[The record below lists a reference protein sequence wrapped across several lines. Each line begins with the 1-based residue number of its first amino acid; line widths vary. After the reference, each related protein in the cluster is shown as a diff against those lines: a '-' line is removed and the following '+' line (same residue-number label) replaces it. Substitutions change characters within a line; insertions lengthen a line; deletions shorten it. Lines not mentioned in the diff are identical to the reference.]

1 MVALLLST
9 FATHLFAET
18 FTVDGIRYST
28 TDSATVKVTGTD
40 IKYSLSIP
48 ETVTYSDVTYT
59 VNEIG
64 SSAFDRNSTLYTV
77 KLPNTIKKIGTGAF
91 ISSVLTE
98 INLPEGLTDL
108 GGEVF
113 EYCSN
118 LKAVT
123 IPRSLVNWSFRTFY
137 CSGLVNVEIQ
147 DGIQVIPEET
157 FSSCA
162 SLSSIALPSGLRAVK
177 KSAFSGCK
185 ELHEIA
191 LPESLLTIE
200 DDAFAYSGLY
210 DIVIPDNITEIPK
223 ECFYYCQQLQH
234 VTLPKQLKTLGYRAF
249 ASCSMLEELAL
260 PRGTSSMGNHAIEY
274 CNNLKKV
281 YLPESLKIINYG
293 NFHYGDSVSS
303 QLKEVH
309 IAANTNL
316 PSVVMK
322 SGSVISDDEFNS
334 FSYANVGNV
343 TLYVPKGA
351 TSLYQNAT
359 VWKEFGNIV
368 EEDITL
374 NIDRTKTVLV
384 GAESQ
389 INYRVSP
396 DVFPADITWKSSD
409 EKVVTVD
416 SHGVITAIAPGKA
429 NITATMATSYQN
441 ETSAICQVKVVDS
454 ADNYFESASAYFG
467 GAKDNTISVG
477 IDMNNQ
483 DDIIAFQ
490 CDIYLPEGLEFVTT
504 DEGCDFA
511 LTDRASRSHTIDGN
525 IQSDGALRL
534 VSYSARN
541 AAYSGDSGLLFTFSI
556 KGASDGDYNLRIS
569 NIILTTSALKNLDVP
584 EFDVAVK
591 VGSQY
596 RSSGGD
602 VNMDGHVDVGDAA
615 TTISYILEENPK
627 QFNVKVADVN
637 GDGIIDIGDVA
648 AIIDIVLDNQKQEQA
663 PAKSV
668 LKAPYRAQSI
678 EADYLYANPITV
690 APSSQCK
697 IGINLHNETHDYCAF
712 QCDIMFPKGM
722 TAVSEDDEVIVDLSS
737 RKKRSHTIV
746 AKYVS
751 SGALRVVAYSNQ
763 NASFSGDD
771 GELFSV
777 LVDTDASFSTE
788 PSEISIS
795 NIVFVNSTY
804 DEEAG
809 NSVLTN
815 FNFPNAQIDVNQGD
829 VNGLASVYNE
839 DLTITLNGRQ
849 LTIISPQATQLNI
862 VSVDGKTRTINVNQ
876 GLTTYD
882 IPCAGFYIVNGQKLI
897 VK

>member
-1 MVALLLST
+1 
-9 FATHLFAET
+9 
-18 FTVDGIRYST
+18 
-28 TDSATVKVTGTD
+28 
-40 IKYSLSIP
+40 
-48 ETVTYSDVTYT
+48 
-59 VNEIG
+59 
-64 SSAFDRNSTLYTV
+64 
-77 KLPNTIKKIGTGAF
+77 
-91 ISSVLTE
+91 
-98 INLPEGLTDL
+98 
-108 GGEVF
+108 
-113 EYCSN
+113 
-118 LKAVT
+118 
-123 IPRSLVNWSFRTFY
+123 
-137 CSGLVNVEIQ
+137 
-147 DGIQVIPEET
+147 
-157 FSSCA
+157 
-162 SLSSIALPSGLRAVK
+162 
-177 KSAFSGCK
+177 
-185 ELHEIA
+185 
-191 LPESLLTIE
+191 
-200 DDAFAYSGLY
+200 
-210 DIVIPDNITEIPK
+210 
-223 ECFYYCQQLQH
+223 
-234 VTLPKQLKTLGYRAF
+234 
-249 ASCSMLEELAL
+249 
-260 PRGTSSMGNHAIEY
+260 
-274 CNNLKKV
+274 
-281 YLPESLKIINYG
+281 
-293 NFHYGDSVSS
+293 
-303 QLKEVH
+303 
-309 IAANTNL
+309 
-316 PSVVMK
+316 
-322 SGSVISDDEFNS
+322 
-334 FSYANVGNV
+334 
-343 TLYVPKGA
+343 
-351 TSLYQNAT
+351 
-359 VWKEFGNIV
+359 
-368 EEDITL
+368 
-374 NIDRTKTVLV
+374 
-384 GAESQ
+384 
-389 INYRVSP
+389 
-396 DVFPADITWKSSD
+396 
-409 EKVVTVD
+409 
-416 SHGVITAIAPGKA
+416 
-429 NITATMATSYQN
+429 
-441 ETSAICQVKVVDS
+441 
-454 ADNYFESASAYFG
+454 
-467 GAKDNTISVG
+467 
-477 IDMNNQ
+477 
-483 DDIIAFQ
+483 
-490 CDIYLPEGLEFVTT
+490 
-504 DEGCDFA
+504 
-511 LTDRASRSHTIDGN
+511 
-525 IQSDGALRL
+525 
-534 VSYSARN
+534 
-541 AAYSGDSGLLFTFSI
+541 
-556 KGASDGDYNLRIS
+556 
-569 NIILTTSALKNLDVP
+569 LKNLDVA